1 MVVVLVVAVVVFILD
16 KAIMYLYQ
24 ATNTSTLKNNQ
35 YLLKTVKSELT
46 NIVLSRNENKDNV
59 SSKSSIHGPKQAD
72 ALHKAEMKVLRK
84 ELDNFPIG
92 LREHARSNYLLD
104 QNNRRRDLQDTQYYM
119 VSVIEGVLKQFI
131 IDSGLDYRK
140 YKVGGYDKGTYGK
153 YVCMYCLYASLSG
166 DIQL

>member
-1 MVVVLVVAVVVFILD
+1 
-16 KAIMYLYQ
+16 MYLYQ
-24 ATNTSTLKNNQ
+24 ATNTNTIKNNQ
-35 YLLKTVKSELT
+35 YLLKTVKNELN
-46 NIVLSRNENKDNV
+46 NIVLSRNDNNNI

-104 QNNRRRDLQDTQYYM
+104 QNNRRRDLQDTQYHM

-131 IDSGLDYRK
+131 IESGLDYRK

-153 YVCMYCLYASLSG
+153 YVCVI
-166 DIQL
+166 DW

>member
-1 MVVVLVVAVVVFILD
+1 
-16 KAIMYLYQ
+16 MYLYQ
-24 ATNTSTLKNNQ
+24 ATNTNTIKNNQ
-35 YLLKTVKSELT
+35 YLLKTVKNELN
-46 NIVLSRNENKDNV
+46 NIVLSRNDNNNNDNI

-104 QNNRRRDLQDTQYYM
+104 QNNRRRDLQDTQYHM

-131 IDSGLDYRK
+131 IESGLDYRK

-153 YVCMYCLYASLSG
+153 YVCVI
-166 DIQL
+166 DW

>member
-1 MVVVLVVAVVVFILD
+1 M
-16 KAIMYLYQ
+16 
-24 ATNTSTLKNNQ
+24 
-35 YLLKTVKSELT
+35 LLIE
-46 NIVLSRNENKDNV
+46 
-59 SSKSSIHGPKQAD
+59 SSFK
-72 ALHKAEMKVLRK
+72 
-84 ELDNFPIG
+84 LDNFPIG

-153 YVCMYCLYASLSG
+153 YV
-166 DIQL
+166 